1 VTASPGTAHRLARV
15 PGLLCPAIVAHRGA
29 SLRYPEN
36 TLAAFRAAVRAGADV
51 IELDARL
58 TADGVPVVMH
68 DADVATTTDGS
79 GLVHELTLAQVS
91 ALRVG
96 ALRVGRDPARRAGVP
111 TLRHA
116 LAYLRG
122 RATVEIDLK
131 NEPGEP
137 GFDGTH
143 RVAAEALRLVRELR
157 LGPVIVASANPET
170 MEWVRRH
177 HPDAVTGV
185 EAGEGENLWDWIDY
199 AAGQGHTF
207 LMPDAAAVLSA
218 GADFVTRAHAHGVQ
232 VDVWTVND
240 PETVSGLF
248 SWGTDLVETDD
259 PELAIPARNRARI
272 AGPGA

>member
-1 VTASPGTAHRLARV
+1 VAASPGMAHRLARV
-15 PGLLCPAIVAHRGA
+15 PGLVCPGIVAHRGA

-36 TLAAFRAAVRAGADV
+36 TLAAFRAAIRAGADV

-58 TADGVPVVMH
+58 TADGVPVVIH
-68 DADVATTTDGS
+68 NADVAATTDGS
-79 GLVHELTLAQVS
+79 GFVHELTLAQVS

-96 ALRVGRDPARRAGVP
+96 RDRTRRVSVP

-122 RATVEIDLK
+122 RATVAIDLK

-143 RVAAEALRLVRELR
+143 RVAAEALRLVHELR

-185 EAGEGENLWDWIDY
+185 EAGEGEDLWEWIDY
-199 AAGQGHTF
+199 AAGQGHAF

-218 GADFVTRAHAHGVQ
+218 GADFVARAHAYGVQ
-232 VDVWTVND
+232 VGVWTVND

-248 SWGTDLVETDD
+248 SWGTDLVATDD

>member
-1 VTASPGTAHRLARV
+1 
-15 PGLLCPAIVAHRGA
+15 
-29 SLRYPEN
+29 
-36 TLAAFRAAVRAGADV
+36 VRAGADV

-79 GLVHELTLAQVS
+79 GFVHELTLAQFS
-91 ALRVG
+91 ALRAG
-96 ALRVGRDPARRAGVP
+96 PDPARRTRVP
-111 TLRHA
+111 TLRQA
-116 LAYLRG
+116 LSYLRG

-131 NEPGEP
+131 NDPGEP

-143 RVAAEALRLVRELR
+143 QVAAEALRLVHELR
-157 LGPVIVASANPET
+157 LGPVILASANTET

-177 HPDAVTGV
+177 HPDAITGV
-185 EAGEGENLWDWIDY
+185 EAAEDANLGEWIDY

-207 LMPDAAAVLSA
+207 LMPDATAVLSA
-218 GADFVTRAHAHGVQ
+218 GPDFVTRAHAHGVQ

-240 PETVSGLF
+240 AETVSSLF

-272 AGPGA
+272 AGQGA

>member
-1 VTASPGTAHRLARV
+1 MTSLPGVADRRPARV

-36 TLAAFRAAVRAGADV
+36 TLPAFRAAVRAGADV

-58 TADGVPVVMH
+58 TADGVAVVMH
-68 DADVATTTDGS
+68 DADIATITDGA
-79 GLVHELTLAQVS
+79 GFVHELTLAQVR
-91 ALRVG
+91 ALRAG
-96 ALRVGRDPARRAGVP
+96 PGRAPRGSVP
-111 TLRHA
+111 TLRQA
-116 LAYLRG
+116 LAFLRG

-143 RVAAEALRLVRELR
+143 QVAAEALRLVHELR
-157 LGPVIVASANPET
+157 LGPVILASSNPET

-185 EAGEGENLWDWIDY
+185 EVGAGEDLGDWIDY
-199 AAGQGHTF
+199 AAGQGHAF

-218 GADFVTRAHAHGVQ
+218 GADFVARAHAHGVL

-259 PELAIPARNRARI
+259 PELAIPVRNRARI
-272 AGPGA
+272 AGPGT

>member
-1 VTASPGTAHRLARV
+1 
-15 PGLLCPAIVAHRGA
+15 
-29 SLRYPEN
+29 
-36 TLAAFRAAVRAGADV
+36 
-51 IELDARL
+51 
-58 TADGVPVVMH
+58 
-68 DADVATTTDGS
+68 
-79 GLVHELTLAQVS
+79 VH
-91 ALRVG
+91 
-96 ALRVGRDPARRAGVP
+96 
-111 TLRHA
+111 
-116 LAYLRG
+116 
-122 RATVEIDLK
+122 
-131 NEPGEP
+131 
-137 GFDGTH
+137 
-143 RVAAEALRLVRELR
+143 ELR

-185 EAGEGENLWDWIDY
+185 EAGEGENLWEWIDY

-218 GADFVTRAHAHGVQ
+218 GADFVARAHAHGVQ

>member
-1 VTASPGTAHRLARV
+1 MAHRLARV
-15 PGLLCPAIVAHRGA
+15 PGLVCPGIVAHRGA

-36 TLAAFRAAVRAGADV
+36 TLAAFRAAIRAGADV

-79 GLVHELTLAQVS
+79 GFVHELTLAQVS
-91 ALRVG
+91 ALR
-96 ALRVGRDPARRAGVP
+96 AGRDPARRASVP

-143 RVAAEALRLVRELR
+143 RVAAEALRLVHELR
-157 LGPVIVASANPET
+157 LGPVIVASAN
-170 MEWVRRH
+170 RR
-177 HPDAVTGV
+177 PWSGSGGIIRMRSPALRPGRARTSGSGLTTRPGRGTRSSCR
-185 EAGEGENLWDWIDY
+185 AL
-199 AAGQGHTF
+199 
-207 LMPDAAAVLSA
+207 PRCLSA
-218 GADFVTRAHAHGVQ
+218 GADFVARAHAHGVQ
-232 VDVWTVND
+232 VGVSAVND
-240 PETVSGLF
+240 PETASGLF
-248 SWGTDLVETDD
+248 SWGTDLVGTDD

>member
-1 VTASPGTAHRLARV
+1 MAASAGVAHRLARV

-79 GLVHELTLAQVS
+79 GFVHELTLAQVS
-91 ALRVG
+91 ALRAG
-96 ALRVGRDPARRAGVP
+96 PDPARRARVP
-111 TLRHA
+111 TLRQA
-116 LAYLRG
+116 LAFLRG

-137 GFDGTH
+137 GFDGMH

-170 MEWVRRH
+170 MQWVRRH

-185 EAGEGENLWDWIDY
+185 AAGEGENLWDWIDY

-207 LMPDAAAVLSA
+207 LMPDPAAVLSA
-218 GADFVTRAHAHGVQ
+218 GADFVARAHAHGVQ
-232 VDVWTVND
+232 VDVRTVND

-248 SWGTDLVETDD
+248 SWGTDLVGTDD